1 MRAVEKRSHVRER
14 KQKFVS
20 LSKRKRIE
28 ASLMTDVVEIVGGA
42 DDELAASVP
51 PV

>member
-1 MRAVEKRSHVRER
+1 MKKTRRAHTITPATGATSER
-14 KQKFVS
+14 
-20 LSKRKRIE
+20 
-28 ASLMTDVVEIVGGA
+28 SLMTDVVEIVGGA

>member
-1 MRAVEKRSHVRER
+1 MKKTRRAHTITPATGATSERS
-14 KQKFVS
+14 S
-20 LSKRKRIE
+20 
-28 ASLMTDVVEIVGGA
+28 MTDFVVEIVGGA